1 MIKSAV
7 LCFMIF
13 IYFKIYADDLK
24 NIVIYS
30 DEDIPYV
37 TVNKEGI
44 IDGGLATEVMYKVL
58 NKLKLPKSTIENV
71 PWARAYFNA
80 TTKPNV
86 IIYPIVKTTERL
98 EKLDFI
104 IKILDS
110 TVFLYKLKSRTD
122 IIIKNLDEAKKH
134 RICAV
139 RDDYRADYL
148 KANNFEDIDLATN
161 STLNVKKFIEGR
173 CDLIISTEIGIQNKL
188 KSLKYEFNLIES
200 IFPLKN
206 LDSALYAAIN
216 KNTSKEI
223 KDKIKIAAE
232 SIK

>member
-1 MIKSAV
+1 MKSIIV
-7 LCFMIF
+7 CLIIFLCFKA
-13 IYFKIYADDLK
+13 YSDDLK

-37 TVNKEGI
+37 TINKEGL
-44 IDGGLATEVMYKVL
+44 IDGGIATEVIYKVL
-58 NKLKLPKSTIENV
+58 NKLNLPKSTIENV

-86 IIYPIVKTTERL
+86 IIYPIVKTKERQ
-98 EKLDFI
+98 ENLDFI
-104 IKILDS
+104 IKLLDS

-122 IIIKNLDEAKKH
+122 IKIKNLNEAKKY

-148 KANNFEDIDLATN
+148 KLNNFEYIELATN

-188 KSLKYEFNLIES
+188 KSLKYEFNLIDNVFS
-200 IFPLKN
+200 LKN

-223 KDKIKIAAE
+223 KDKIKLAGD
-232 SIK
+232 SVK